1 MIDIVSGSDLT
12 ELAAARNGQC
22 VSLYIPTHR
31 AGPET
36 SQDKIRLK
44 NALSRAR
51 SELQALGVA
60 DSEVD
65 ELLSPIA
72 ELVRDNGFW
81 THLEGALAVFASNNR
96 TSAYRL
102 ASTVEELVVVSD
114 RFHIKPLVPLVATGE
129 VFHVLALSQ
138 NRVRLLR
145 GSRYEISEIALGDI
159 PPSLAAAL
167 WYEDR
172 ESQLHSHGAKR
183 VGMGRVTAT
192 FHGHGVGVDTKEVDL
207 HQFLSA
213 VDEGLAHILGPGSGP
228 LVLAGVGSTVSQ
240 FRRLSRCPEIVD
252 RAVEGS
258 VEDWSST
265 ELHEHA
271 WPLVQPLFTKARD
284 RAAERV
290 LAESSTT
297 TDELAA
303 SLVAARSGRV
313 GAVFVPLGTHRWG
326 SFELDSLRVE
336 EHDERQPG
344 DSDLLD
350 DLAAATLAHGG
361 EVFAVD
367 PAEVPGGSLVAAE
380 LRY

>member
-1 MIDIVSGSDLT
+1 MIDIVSGSDLA
-12 ELAAARNGQC
+12 ELAAARNGHC

-31 AGPET
+31 AGPDT
-36 SQDKIRLK
+36 GQDQIRLK

-51 SELQALGVA
+51 KELRALGAA
-60 DSEVD
+60 DSEAD
-65 ELLSPIA
+65 ELLAPVA
-72 ELVRDNGFW
+72 DLTRDNGFW
-81 THLEGALAVFASNNR
+81 THLEGSLAVFAGGGR

-102 ASTVEELVVVSD
+102 SSEVEELVVVSD

-138 NRVRLLR
+138 NKVRLLR

-159 PPSLAAAL
+159 PPSLADAL

-192 FHGHGVGVDTKEVDL
+192 FHGHGVGIDTKEVDL
-207 HQFLSA
+207 QQFLSA
-213 VDEGLAHILGPGSGP
+213 VDEGLAHMLGPGSGP

-240 FRRLSRCPEIVD
+240 FRRLSRYPVIAEG
-252 RAVEGS
+252 AVEGS
-258 VEDWSST
+258 VEDWSCAQ
-265 ELHEHA
+265 LHERS
-271 WPLVQPLFTKARD
+271 WPLVQPLFTRARA
-284 RAAERV
+284 RAEERV
-290 LAESSTT
+290 LAERTPT
-297 TDELAA
+297 TDELAEA
-303 SLVAARSGRV
+303 LDAARSGRV
-313 GAVFVPLGTHRWG
+313 ESVFVPLGTHRWG
-326 SFELDSLRVE
+326 SFDLDSVRVE

-350 DLAAATLAHGG
+350 DLAAATLGHGG
-361 EVFAVD
+361 EVYAVD
-367 PAEVPGGSLVAAE
+367 AADVPGGTLVAAS